1 MVDVRFREV
10 VIDCADPPTLAKWW
24 SDFTGYAPRTTR
36 DDWSTIESPDKAMI
50 IGFQKVPEGKV
61 VKNRVHLDVRV
72 GTGLVGQERLAALE
86 AECARLLALGAS
98 RGELLLADGVN
109 ESCQVMQD
117 VEGNEFCLD

>member
-36 DDWSTIESPDKAMI
+36 GDWSTIESPDKAMI

-61 VKNRVHLDVRV
+61 VKNRMRARS
-72 GTGLVGQERLAALE
+72 ER
-86 AECARLLALGAS
+86 RHPALGERRPRGSVRGACRPGRERVLLDQRRVIGSYCVAITSRVRMSRCAS
-98 RGELLLADGVN
+98 
-109 ESCQVMQD
+109 
-117 VEGNEFCLD
+117 